1 MKVNFDH
8 HKTSGAEIVG
18 LYSAYDELIQVIRVF
33 YKSDSQIDL
42 LNAVR
47 VYKKH
52 GDQVME
58 SKCLYNLGCL
68 IINQGGD
75 LNLASEKIKQ
85 AIMKQGDSQ
94 ILANMLYSYGLI
106 CL

>member
-1 MKVNFDH
+1 
-8 HKTSGAEIVG
+8 
-18 LYSAYDELIQVIRVF
+18 
-33 YKSDSQIDL
+33 
-42 LNAVR
+42 VR

-75 LNLASEKIKQ
+75 LDLASEKIKQ
-85 AIMKQGDSQ
+85 AIMK
-94 ILANMLYSYGLI
+94 
-106 CL
+106 